1 MNNVMKASLSSSVQ
15 GMNHIKKVASYIL
28 LNKTAVAVFDGSQQD
43 AKAIVRMLGLD
54 WNSDSVETM
63 DVYEKNSKKYPALGI
78 TCLLYTSP
86 SPRDS

>member
-1 MNNVMKASLSSSVQ
+1 MNNVMKASLTNSIK
-15 GMNHIKKVASYIL
+15 GMHHIKRVASYIL

-54 WNSDSVETM
+54 WNSDSVETL

-78 TCLLYTSP
+78 TA
-86 SPRDS
+86 

>member
-1 MNNVMKASLSSSVQ
+1 MNNVMKASLTSSIK
-15 GMNHIKKVASYIL
+15 GMHHIKRVGSYIL

-63 DVYEKNSKKYPALGI
+63 DVYEKNSKKYPKYRNIHEEMEA
-78 TCLLYTSP
+78 YYQ
-86 SPRDS
+86 REA